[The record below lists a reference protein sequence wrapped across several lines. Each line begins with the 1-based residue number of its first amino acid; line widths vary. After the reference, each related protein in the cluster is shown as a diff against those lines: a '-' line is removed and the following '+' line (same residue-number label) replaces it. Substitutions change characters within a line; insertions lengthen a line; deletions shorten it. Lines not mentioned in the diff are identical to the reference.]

1 MSNSAFV
8 VSIIISKTILVNE
21 LIVSFDLESTLLC
34 WQLWKNGRSLAERR
48 CIPAQ
53 IAVLLT
59 FLSRSNYFQANGA
72 IDEKLKGTAMRS
84 TISAV
89 TGNIEEQ
96 AKTTSY

>member
-1 MSNSAFV
+1 MAA
-8 VSIIISKTILVNE
+8 
-21 LIVSFDLESTLLC
+21 LE
-34 WQLWKNGRSLAERR
+34 NDRSLAERR

-72 IDEKLKGTAMRS
+72 IDEKLKGTAMRI